1 MDKDAKKRIHTLEES
16 IKEKEEV
23 YAKQQNMWQDKIN
36 IAKEMKQM
44 TVEQN
49 NEYIQKQQQ

>member
-1 MDKDAKKRIHTLEES
+1 
-16 IKEKEEV
+16 
-23 YAKQQNMWQDKIN
+23 MWQDKIN